1 MRQEVGRRPMT
12 TTEDWAGFLIGWMK
26 DLAVGP
32 VGGYGG
38 DESETSLSGNA
49 LAQLISYVGAVCIWG
64 DGDLQCHAHE

>member
-1 MRQEVGRRPMT
+1 M
-12 TTEDWAGFLIGWMK
+12 
-26 DLAVGP
+26 GP

-49 LAQLISYVGAVCIWG
+49 LAQLISYVGAVFIWG